1 MWSDSSTVISWIRS
15 DQRRY
20 HKFVAFRIGEILTVT
35 SPTEWRW
42 VPTKLNVVDQATKW
56 NNGPQ
61 LSIENPWFHGPSF
74 LYEPE
79 AAWPVQR
86 SVNQTKEEL
95 RSNILLCHLAPQTD
109 IPIEISRFNSWTKLQ
124 RSVAFVFRYVDNCSR
139 KRKQESMQLGVLTQT
154 ELEKAEELLW
164 KIAQKDAFPEE
175 ISILVRSQGTP
186 EDRHRTVQR
195 SSCIYK
201 LWPFVDGRGI
211 LRMRGRI
218 SAAPYTSN
226 DTKFPVVLPK
236 NHPITFLVVDWYH
249 RRYRHANRETVVNEI
264 RQKFEISKL
273 RSLVDKVTKSCLWC
287 RVAKATPRPPAMA
300 TLPEFRLTPF
310 IRAFT
315 FVGLDYFG
323 PVFVRVGRSLAKRW
337 VAVFTCLTIRAVHLE
352 VVHTLNTESCIMAV
366 RRFVSR
372 RGPPREFYTDNGTC
386 FQGAS
391 RELKEEID
399 RRNETL
405 ALTFTSAE
413 TSWKFIPPAAPHMG
427 GAWER
432 LVRSVKVATGAVLD
446 AARKP
451 DDETLETVLL
461 EAEAM
466 INCRPLTFIPL
477 ESADQ
482 EALTPNHFLLGSSSG
497 VKIQPT
503 APVDRRSVLRNSWK
517 LAQFITEEFWRR
529 WIKEY
534 LPVIRRR
541 CKWFEET
548 RDIAVGDLVL
558 VVDGSARN
566 RWLRGRVEQVFP
578 GKDGRVRQALVRTAT
593 GALRRPAVKLAILDV
608 ASSCKPDVTGPG
620 APEDHQG
627 LRAGVCGDG
636 PLVAAACAE
645 SA

>member
-1 MWSDSSTVISWIRS
+1 MVHSKGGFTLRHFLSNKWEVLRGIEEVANEDCKDLSLERAELSESVLGMKWLPREDVFTFSLVMRGDIRHILEPRYIPTKREVVKVVMTLFDPLGLISFFLVHGKILIQDIWARGTDWDAVIPDDLYDRWQRWTTLFSKLEQLRIPRCYFGSEIPENYNNLQIHVFCDSSEEAFACAAYLRLEVKDVIQVVLIGSKTKVAPLKTVSIPRLELKAAVLGTRLLETLQSYHSLPISQRFMWSDSSTVISWIRS

-74 LYEPE
+74 LFEPE

-249 RRYRHANRETVVNEI
+249 RRYRHAVRN
-264 RQKFEISKL
+264 FE
-273 RSLVDKVTKSCLWC
+273 
-287 RVAKATPRPPAMA
+287 AK
-300 TLPEFRLTPF
+300 
-310 IRAFT
+310 I
-315 FVGLDYFG
+315 
-323 PVFVRVGRSLAKRW
+323 VGRKGYKKL
-337 VAVFTCLTIRAVHLE
+337 FL
-352 VVHTLNTESCIMAV
+352 
-366 RRFVSR
+366 VSR
-372 RGPPREFYTDNGTC
+372 RKSHST
-386 FQGAS
+386 AS
-391 RELKEEID
+391 RHGH
-399 RRNETL
+399 
-405 ALTFTSAE
+405 
-413 TSWKFIPPAAPHMG
+413 AA
-427 GAWER
+427 
-432 LVRSVKVATGAVLD
+432 
-446 AARKP
+446 
-451 DDETLETVLL
+451 
-461 EAEAM
+461 
-466 INCRPLTFIPL
+466 
-477 ESADQ
+477 
-482 EALTPNHFLLGSSSG
+482 
-497 VKIQPT
+497 
-503 APVDRRSVLRNSWK
+503 
-517 LAQFITEEFWRR
+517 
-529 WIKEY
+529 
-534 LPVIRRR
+534 
-541 CKWFEET
+541 
-548 RDIAVGDLVL
+548 
-558 VVDGSARN
+558 
-566 RWLRGRVEQVFP
+566 
-578 GKDGRVRQALVRTAT
+578 
-593 GALRRPAVKLAILDV
+593 
-608 ASSCKPDVTGPG
+608 
-620 APEDHQG
+620 
-627 LRAGVCGDG
+627 
-636 PLVAAACAE
+636 
-645 SA
+645 